1 MQRRIRR
8 RRYRLALRGCKAFR
22 PLSRRE
28 SLVRTDVRQSL
39 RTYAAIAGRQ
49 RTCACSRH
57 SAGMFEKH
65 YLQKSADRWRIGRA
79 PQPFTAHIASEA
91 RGGRVQLPGCD
102 RGLAQ
107 STRQGIARQYRTEY
121 RRHRRARR
129 IFGCLQLPQGFQTL
143 DEQDAS
149 RIPKRCRLARSH
161 RPIAWTPPTPFRSG
175 EPDER
180 RRHRAALLVFTV
192 VQWPILAETCESR
205 SAPWHWLARLR
216 G

>member
-1 MQRRIRR
+1 MCASLCERMLQSLGGNEPALVHAIRQECLKSITSR
-8 RRYRLALRGCKAFR
+8 NPPTVGALAERLNL
-22 PLSRRE
+22 
-28 SLVRTDVRQSL
+28 SL
-39 RTYAAIAGRQ
+39 RTLHRRLAEVGFNCQDVIED
-49 RTCACSRH
+49 
-57 SAGMFEKH
+57 F
-65 YLQKSADRWRIGRA
+65 
-79 PQPFTAHIASEA
+79 
-91 RGGRVQLPGCD
+91 
-102 RGLAQ
+102 AQ
-107 STRQGIARQYRTEY
+107 STRQGIARQYGTEY

-149 RIPKRCRLARSH
+149 GIPKRCRLARSH

-192 VQWPILAETCESR
+192 VQSPILAETCESR